1 MQRQF
6 TFIILVV
13 IQSSRRSLLTENL
26 GGGFMENCRADTS
39 EDSISKDQKCVE
51 RTSSRPVSLGVVR
64 VIARKE

>member
-1 MQRQF
+1 
-6 TFIILVV
+6 
-13 IQSSRRSLLTENL
+13 
-26 GGGFMENCRADTS
+26 MENYRADTS